1 MIYLAANTACLPTS
15 KTLSNAI
22 SEALGSETKQ
32 ITTLM
37 DNYVLIL
44 ISFPIAII
52 LALVIM
58 IIIRFLA
65 SCFIQILIFVTIAA
79 LIGIGAYML
88 TQDSSGASAGT
99 VSLT

>member
-65 SCFIQILIFVTIAA
+65 SCFIQLLIFVTIAA
-79 LIGIGAYML
+79 LIGIGAYIF
-88 TQDSSGASAGT
+88 TQSPSGASPGT